1 MRASVV
7 DSQLSGKLSRRWF
20 VERLVEL
27 LGESFDDITA
37 LDDNENLLGCG
48 LDSIRLMSLLAS
60 INRAGHALT
69 FVDLARNPSLAAWRE
84 LVAKAPARGGE
95 VEAREAEARDDREN
109 AGRNTDIVVDIHA
122 PFELSAVQQAYWLGR
137 GDEQV
142 LGNVACHIFIEFSSR
157 AIDAERLEAACRL
170 VRRRHPM
177 LRARFEA
184 GRQQIVD
191 EPDVPVFDHR
201 DWRGDTPEAAEA
213 AWAELLARRSHE
225 RLAVEHGQVFLA
237 GLAAMPDGS
246 DRVWLS
252 LDLLAADVDSVRLV
266 MKEIGLAYADPA
278 SLPAEPS
285 TSFPAYLARR
295 ERRSR
300 AARDAARAYWLERL
314 PQLSG
319 APMLPLSCA
328 PETIRAPRFVRR
340 AFTLSHSELERLG
353 QAAARHGVT
362 LSSVFGSAF
371 SLVLARWSAQDA
383 FLLNVP
389 LFDRHGDE
397 ADLAAMVADFT
408 TLLLVECRV
417 EPAACFVDAVRRFQ
431 LDMHDAIAHAAYPA
445 LEVLRDAR
453 RVGMPRAA
461 PVVFSNNLG
470 SGTFVP
476 DEFRRIFGDLHDMI
490 SQTPQVWLDH
500 QLYRVT
506 DGALLAWDSVDG
518 LFAPG
523 VIDAMFGAYLEL
535 VQGLC
540 DRDWQSPAVLPLP
553 LDQQRRRDAA
563 NSVAFSSVPRTLHH
577 DAFRQAQRQP
587 DAIALRHGERVV
599 TRGELA
605 ARALAIAGGLKA
617 AGVGLGDAV
626 EISLPRGPGQ
636 IASALGVLALGACY
650 VPLDIGQPVA
660 RKALIE
666 RAAGVKAVI
675 GATAAIDGLCCLD
688 IARLSEADPLPAPLA
703 VSPRHTAYVI
713 YTSGSTGMPKGVEM
727 SHGAAMHTVD
737 AVARCV
743 GLTADD
749 RLLAVSALD
758 FDLSVF
764 DLFGVL
770 GAGGSLV
777 IPEQDEARDARRW
790 IELLARHAVTVWNSA
805 PALLEMALAA
815 HRAGDGFCGV
825 RAVLLSGDWIGIDL
839 PARLRAHAGTHCA
852 VYALGGATE
861 AGIWSN
867 LQTVGTTVP
876 RYWRSIPYGAPLPG
890 QAYRV
895 VDGHGHD
902 IPDHVVGEL
911 LIGGGSLARGY
922 RNDPELT
929 ARRFESTPHG
939 RWYHTGDRGRYWSDG
954 TLELLG
960 RTDQQVKIRGYR
972 VELGEIEAALAEHPD
987 VESACAAVSQ
997 GEIARVIATLV
1008 PAAAQ
1013 PQDGGA
1019 QAAEIAP
1026 ASLPDTAV
1034 AEVAV
1039 TGFVL
1044 TELLARPE
1052 PAVPAALRAR
1062 WSAWL
1067 ADARAT
1073 APMAPMTLDDALSRL
1088 GWSREALAGLV
1099 PALLDLIGDAAGA
1112 QRLLL
1117 DARLAPQ
1124 SMALQLPGG
1133 RLAITQIGRALARQI
1148 AAGKP
1153 SSVAVLDV
1161 RGGQMLTPG
1170 LAMLDDPGV
1179 RTTLFD
1185 PSAGLLREAAARFTR
1200 STPVLQPLEGGLLP
1214 LRHLGQFDCVV
1225 SFAAAHTHDSLD
1237 DLFWQSAMLLA
1248 EGGCLML
1255 ADLMR
1260 DSPLRQISAGLFSE
1274 AAPRFASWGEVSAA
1288 AQRHGFALAPDSWHD
1303 PAFLMIV
1310 AQAGGTKLTEPRLA
1324 EWLRD
1329 RLPEAMRPEPI
1340 WCRRCWPLNA
1350 NGKIDRRA
1358 ISDAMW
1364 RAGDESRS
1372 SSTAFVPANEREV
1385 SLLTCWEQALGHP
1398 NNAREASFF
1407 SLGGDS
1413 LLATRFIARL
1423 HERLGVRIGMAEFY
1437 QRPTLSGLAARL
1449 AASAESG
1456 PDGAGLEEGVL

>member
-1 MRASVV
+1 MRASAI
-7 DSQLSGKLSRRWF
+7 DSRLSGNLSRRWF
-20 VERLVEL
+20 VERLAEL
-27 LGESFDDITA
+27 LGESVDDITA
-37 LDDNENLLGCG
+37 LDDDENLLGCG

-60 INRAGHALT
+60 VNRAGHALT
-69 FVDLARNPSLAAWRE
+69 FADLARHPSLAAWRA
-84 LVAKAPARGGE
+84 LVAESPARRGA
-95 VEAREAEARDDREN
+95 VEACDGRDA
-109 AGRNTDIVVDIHA
+109 AGLDPGLDTDPAVDIHA
-122 PFELSAVQQAYWLGR
+122 PFDLSAVQQAYWLGR

-142 LGNVACHIFIEFSSR
+142 LGNVACHIFIEFRCR

-213 AWAELLARRSHE
+213 AWAELLAQRSHE
-225 RLAVEHGQVFLA
+225 RLAVERGQVFLV

-295 ERRSR
+295 QRLSR
-300 AARDAARAYWLERL
+300 VARDEAHAYWRERL
-314 PQLSG
+314 PQLPG
-319 APMLPLSCA
+319 APMLPLACA

-340 AFTLSHSELERLG
+340 AFTLSHPELERLR

-362 LSSVFGSAF
+362 LSSVFGCAF
-371 SLVLARWSAQDA
+371 SFVLARWSAQDT

-417 EPAACFVDAVRRFQ
+417 EPAVCFVDAVRGFQ
-431 LDMHDAIAHAAYPA
+431 RRMHDAIAHAAYPA
-445 LEVLRDAR
+445 LDVLREAR
-453 RVGMPRAA
+453 RQGMPRAA

-470 SGTFVP
+470 GDTFVP
-476 DEFRRIFGDLHDMI
+476 AEFGCIFGDLHEMI

-506 DGALLAWDSVDG
+506 DGVLLAWDSVDG

-523 VIDAMFGAYLEL
+523 VIDAMFDAYLEL

-540 DRDWQSPAVLPLP
+540 DRDWQSPAALPLP

-563 NSVAFSSVPRTLHH
+563 NSAAFSPAPRTLHH
-577 DAFRQAQRQP
+577 DVFRQAHRRP
-587 DAIALRHGERVV
+587 DAIALRHGEHVV

-617 AGVGLGDAV
+617 AGIGLGDAV
-626 EISLPRGPGQ
+626 EVSLPRGPEQ
-636 IASALGVLALGACY
+636 IAAVLGVLALGACY
-650 VPLDIGQPVA
+650 VPLDVGQPVA

-666 RAAGVKAVI
+666 RAAGVRAVI
-675 GATAAIDGLCCLD
+675 GATAAIDGLRCLD
-688 IARLSEADPLPAPLA
+688 VARLSEVDPLPAPLA

-713 YTSGSTGMPKGVEM
+713 YTSGSTGVPKGVEM
-727 SHGAAMHTVD
+727 SHGAAMNTID

-777 IPEQDEARDARRW
+777 IPEQDEGRDARRW
-790 IELLARHAVTVWNSA
+790 IELLARHEVTVWNSA

-815 HRAGDGFCGV
+815 HRAGDGFRGL
-825 RAVLLSGDWIGIDL
+825 RAVLLSGDWIATDL
-839 PARLRAHAGTHCA
+839 PARLRAHAGDHC
-852 VYALGGATE
+852 VVHALGGATE

-867 LQTVGTTVP
+867 LQAVGATQP
-876 RYWRSIPYGAPLPG
+876 DHWRSIPYGAPLPG

-895 VDGHGHD
+895 VDGHGND
-902 IPDHVVGEL
+902 LPDHVAGEL

-922 RNDPELT
+922 RNDSELT

-960 RTDQQVKIRGYR
+960 RADLQVKIRGHR
-972 VELGEIEAALAEHPD
+972 IELGEIEVALAEHPD
-987 VESACAAVSQ
+987 VESACAAVSP
-997 GEIARVIATLV
+997 GEIARVIASLV
-1008 PAAAQ
+1008 PATAQ
-1013 PQDGGA
+1013 PQAGGE
-1019 QAAEIAP
+1019 QPAEVAL
-1026 ASLPDTAV
+1026 ARLPDTAG
-1034 AEVAV
+1034 AEAAV

-1044 TELLARPE
+1044 TQLLAQPE
-1052 PAVPAALRAR
+1052 SVVPAALRAR

-1067 ADARAT
+1067 ADARAAVPT
-1073 APMAPMTLDDALSRL
+1073 ALDDALSRL
-1088 GWSREALAGLV
+1088 GWSRESLADLV
-1099 PALLDLIGDAAGA
+1099 PALLDVIGDAAGA

-1124 SMALQLPGG
+1124 AMALQLPGG

-1148 AAGKP
+1148 GAGKP

-1161 RGGQMLTPG
+1161 RGGQMLSPG

-1185 PSAGLLREAAARFTR
+1185 SSAGLLREAAARFTR
-1200 STPVLQPLEGGLLP
+1200 STPALQALEGGLLP
-1214 LRHLGQFDCVV
+1214 LRYLGQFDCVV
-1225 SFAAAHTHDSLD
+1225 SFAAAHTRESLD

-1248 EGGCLML
+1248 EGGFLLL

-1260 DSPLRQISAGLFSE
+1260 DSPLRQVSAGLFSD
-1274 AAPRFASWGEVSAA
+1274 AAPRFALWDEISAA
-1288 AQRHGFALAPDSWHD
+1288 ARRHGFVLAPDSWHD
-1303 PAFLMIV
+1303 PAFFLIV
-1310 AQAGGTKLTEPRLA
+1310 ARAGGTKLTESRLA

-1340 WCRRCWPLNA
+1340 WCRRCWPLNP

-1358 ISDAMW
+1358 IADAMQ
-1364 RAGDESRS
+1364 RADGESRS
-1372 SSTAFVPANEREV
+1372 SSAAFVPANEREV
-1385 SLLTCWEQALGHP
+1385 SLLACWEQALGHP
-1398 NNAREASFF
+1398 GNASEASFF

-1437 QRPTLSGLAARL
+1437 RRPTLSGMAVRL
-1449 AASAESG
+1449 AASANAG